1 LERVLGDRASEIQG
15 VSKIGVFDQYLV
27 LFRKRYMIYG
37 HIVTMEDEQER
48 VRSIEWCHDSIQ
60 GQAIL
65 NVKYLESGAIIEG
78 RMSYD
83 DDGHGDD
90 DDDVYCVLNGVIFND
105 LG

>member
-1 LERVLGDRASEIQG
+1 
-15 VSKIGVFDQYLV
+15 
-27 LFRKRYMIYG
+27 
-37 HIVTMEDEQER
+37 MEDEQER

-105 LG
+105 LGWPIFHGHANTVLIREFRNILKLPGSYVISYY